1 MVKEPFA
8 PVLFGPTIRS
18 RDFTSIV
25 WPFFFSPAKKPRTVC
40 CLCRLRHKQHYAE
53 VRIMPM

>member
-18 RDFTSIV
+18 RDFTSTA
-25 WPFFFSPAKKPRTVC
+25 WPFFFSPDPAKKPR
-40 CLCRLRHKQHYAE
+40 
-53 VRIMPM
+53 